1 MTAINDQEVHQR
13 VVYANVDE
21 SDIRK
26 LLVEYVAKQ
35 SGIKINPDTK
45 VKCHISKKS
54 GGIDPND
61 NDYYATI
68 EIVNDLKG
76 A

>member
-1 MTAINDQEVHQR
+1 MTSIKKHEIHQDT
-13 VVYANVDE
+13 VYGHIDE
-21 SDIRK
+21 ADIKK

-35 SGIKINPDTK
+35 GGIEINSDTK
-45 VKCHISKKS
+45 VKFYISKKT
-54 GGIDPND
+54 GGIGPND